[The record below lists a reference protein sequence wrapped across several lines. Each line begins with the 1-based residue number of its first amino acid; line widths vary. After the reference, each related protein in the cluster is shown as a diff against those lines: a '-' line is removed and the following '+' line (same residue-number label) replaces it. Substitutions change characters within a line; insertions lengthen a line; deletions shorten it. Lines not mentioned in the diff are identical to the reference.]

1 MMNTSKPS
9 TKPVKIRVIKPVMY
23 LGHRREVGE
32 VLTVSGTEAAEMIAG
47 PRCQLVH
54 DEDLPA
60 VRAAVVADV
69 ALRRAHA
76 VAWQPVDALRDAA
89 AVRFSARQ
97 RRGAAGVTR
106 LRPGLLHPVHAAPS
120 TE

>member
-60 VRAAVVADV
+60 VRVAVVADV
-69 ALRRAHA
+69 AL
-76 VAWQPVDALRDAA
+76 QLRDAA
-89 AVRFSARQ
+89 RTPSA
-97 RRGAAGVTR
+97 GSPWMPFETR
-106 LRPGLLHPVHAAPS
+106 LQ
-120 TE
+120 